1 MDNKTNSTIGKTI
14 NLLDRVV
21 TDNDQRSVS
30 YGSIENHLL
39 VSITIDIDFF

>member
-21 TDNDQRSVS
+21 TDNVS